1 MGALDPNA
9 KERAMTTETGG
20 AEPEGE
26 KKPSR
31 RWQAPFLGVLF
42 IVAGLAF
49 LAASWFPKATVE
61 RLWPLFL
68 LIPVAALGQQYLE
81 KGRAAAG
88 VLVPVGVLLYLTGFF
103 LWLNFT
109 SWERTAV
116 TWPNF
121 LLAPALGLFL
131 EFLATRKT
139 ALLVPVAVLTV
150 VAAVLLA
157 GFHRSTLAIAVALIA
172 VGALLLIGP
181 ALRGRKG

>member
-1 MGALDPNA
+1 
-9 KERAMTTETGG
+9 MTTETGG
-20 AEPEGE
+20 AEPTAE
-26 KKPSR
+26 KPSL
-31 RWQAPFLGVLF
+31 RWQAPILGVLF

-49 LAASWFPKATVE
+49 LAASLFPEATVE

-88 VLVPVGVLLYLTGFF
+88 ALVPVGILLYLTGFF

-109 SWERTAV
+109 TWERTAV

-131 EFLATRKT
+131 QFLATRKT
-139 ALLVPVAVLTV
+139 ALLVPVAVLSV
-150 VAAVLLA
+150 VAAVFLA
-157 GFHRSTLAIAVALIA
+157 GFHRSTLAIAVTLIA